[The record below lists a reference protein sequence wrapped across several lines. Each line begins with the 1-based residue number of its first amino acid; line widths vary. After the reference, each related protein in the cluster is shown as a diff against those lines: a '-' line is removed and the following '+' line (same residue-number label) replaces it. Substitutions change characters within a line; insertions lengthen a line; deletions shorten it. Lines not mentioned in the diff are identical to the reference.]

1 MFGIFIFRGENVI
14 KTFDNFSKIIKIILA
29 LPVLDII
36 WAVYRLIKS
45 YEKKNTIGIILAL
58 ILIII
63 GIPFLWLVDM
73 ISIIIDNKVYWI
85 D

>member
-1 MFGIFIFRGENVI
+1 ME
-14 KTFDNFSKIIKIILA
+14 
-29 LPVLDII
+29 
-36 WAVYRLIKS
+36 LIKS

-63 GIPFLWLVDM
+63 GMPFLWLVDM
-73 ISIIIDNKVYWI
+73 ISIILDNKVYWI

>member
-63 GIPFLWLVDM
+63 GIPFLWLIDM

>member
-36 WAVYRLIKS
+36 WTVYRLIKS